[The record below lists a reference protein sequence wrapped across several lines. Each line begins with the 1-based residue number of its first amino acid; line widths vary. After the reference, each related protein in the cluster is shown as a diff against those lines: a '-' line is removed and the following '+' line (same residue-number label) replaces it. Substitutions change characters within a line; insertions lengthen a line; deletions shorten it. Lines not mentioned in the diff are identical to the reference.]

1 MFSPKRAITDRLQ
14 YGRQT
19 FVDLANARSEEG
31 FKQRIVNKWSL
42 AETMQHLYL
51 SARPVQRLM
60 TGPREVLLQWG
71 RAYGSSRPYKTIEA
85 AYASALSLGVK
96 APDSLSPRPEDM
108 QDSRAVIVQRFNDVY
123 EGLYD
128 AVQFWSGEDMDE
140 YVIPHPLM
148 GKLTVREMLDF
159 TSVHTMHHLRAFGW

>member
-60 TGPREVLLQWG
+60 TAAMGAGLRVVPTLQ
-71 RAYGSSRPYKTIEA
+71 
-85 AYASALSLGVK
+85 
-96 APDSLSPRPEDM
+96 
-108 QDSRAVIVQRFNDVY
+108 N
-123 EGLYD
+123 
-128 AVQFWSGEDMDE
+128 
-140 YVIPHPLM
+140 H
-148 GKLTVREMLDF
+148 
-159 TSVHTMHHLRAFGW
+159 